1 MKLCEEVTMD
11 RRLLTTAVAVLVFAV
26 WMPVAEAQTAFVGAT
41 LFDGTG
47 ADPIGD
53 AVVIV
58 MGDRILAVGTRDEIT
73 FPDSLGV
80 VDLSGKWIVPGLI
93 DAHIHYFQSGG
104 IYTRPDV
111 IDLRSWR
118 PYEVEMA
125 RIEAD
130 LEETFRRYL
139 ASGVTSVVDVGGGY
153 WNFGVRDKAN
163 KQLYAPR
170 TAVAGP
176 LVSTV
181 SRPQMDIGDPPI
193 IEVQS
198 PEMAREL
205 VRKQLE
211 YEPDLIKIWFI
222 VPRDGNFAPN
232 LPIIEATIDEA
243 HSAGV
248 RVAVHATQLE
258 AARASVKAGADVL
271 VHSIDDAAVDEEF
284 VALVKKSGAI
294 YTSTLIVM
302 EGYGDVLG
310 GNVRMMD
317 VERELGDPDVVMTW
331 SEVPMGPDAEEV
343 RAQRRARL
351 ERTMPVMQQ
360 NLKAMQDGGAI
371 IAAGTDAGNIG
382 TLHGP
387 AIHREYEL
395 MAEAGLTPREILVN
409 ATHNAALVFAAE
421 PEMGTIAKGKF
432 ADFLILDADPLV
444 DVANLQRIHRVVK
457 GGVVLDPADILAPS
471 PETVVQRQVEAYN
484 ARDIEAFLSF
494 YADDVVIRRLP
505 SGEVAWDSKEAMRPR
520 YATRFAENP
529 ELFCTIT
536 KRIVHGDWVVDHELV
551 TGVKDR
557 PRVRAVATYEVKN
570 GLIRNVW
577 FLPVHD

>member
-1 MKLCEEVTMD
+1 MCRT
-11 RRLLTTAVAVLVFAV
+11 LLTAAAVILSLGPWASSTF
-26 WMPVAEAQTAFVGAT
+26 AQTAYVGAT

-47 ADPIGD
+47 ADPVQD
-53 AVVIV
+53 SVVIV
-58 MGDRILAVGTRDEIT
+58 VGDRVLKVGTRDEVKI
-73 FPDSLGV
+73 PDELVV
-80 VDLSGKWIVPGLI
+80 VDVSGKWIVPGLI

-104 IYTRPDV
+104 LYTRPDV
-111 IDLRSWR
+111 IDLRERRS
-118 PYEVEMA
+118 YQTEMA
-125 RIEAD
+125 RIETD

-153 WNFGVRDKAN
+153 WNFGVREKAN
-163 KQLYAPR
+163 QQLYAPR

-193 IEVQS
+193 IEVDS

-211 YEPDLIKIWFI
+211 YGPDLIKIWFI
-222 VPRDGNFAPN
+222 VPPDGNFTPN

-243 HSAGV
+243 HAAGV

-271 VHSIDDAAVDEEF
+271 VHSVDDVAVDEGF
-284 VALVKKSGAI
+284 VALVKETGTI

-302 EGYGDVLG
+302 EGYGEVLG

-331 SEVPMGPDAEEV
+331 SEVPVGPDVEEI
-343 RAQRRARL
+343 RARRRARL
-351 ERTMPVMQQ
+351 ERTMSVMQE
-360 NLKAMQDGGAI
+360 NLKKMQDGGAI

-395 MAEAGLTPREILVN
+395 MAEAGLTPREILIN
-409 ATHNAALVFAAE
+409 ATRNAALVFAAE
-421 PEMGTIAKGKF
+421 PEMGTLTTGKF
-432 ADFLILDADPLV
+432 ADFLVLDADPLT
-444 DVANLQRIHRVVK
+444 DVANLQKIHRVVK
-457 GGVVLDPADILAPS
+457 GGVALDPADILPPS
-471 PETVVQRQVEAYN
+471 PETIVQRQVEAYN

-505 SGEVAWDSKEAMRPR
+505 SGEVAWDGKEAMRPR
-520 YATRFAENP
+520 YTERFAENP
-529 ELFCTIT
+529 DLFCAIT
-536 KRIVHGDWVVDHELV
+536 QRIVHGDWVIDHELV

-570 GLIRNVW
+570 GLIQNVW
-577 FLPVHD
+577 FLPLHD

>member
-1 MKLCEEVTMD
+1 M
-11 RRLLTTAVAVLVFAV
+11 RRDLLTTVGAIFVLVLGASGAF
-26 WMPVAEAQTAFVGAT
+26 AQTAFVGAT

-47 ADPIGD
+47 ADPVQD

-58 MGDRILAVGTRDEIT
+58 MGDRILEVGERDNTEI
-73 FPDSLGV
+73 PDYLEV
-80 VDLSGKWIVPGLI
+80 VDVSGKWIVPGLI

-104 IYTRPDV
+104 LYTRPDV
-111 IDLRSWR
+111 IDLRAWR
-118 PYEVEMA
+118 SYEAEMD
-125 RIEAD
+125 RIEED
-130 LEETFRRYL
+130 LEGTFRRYL

-153 WNFGVRDKAN
+153 WNFEVRDKAN

-193 IEVQS
+193 IEVDS
-198 PEMAREL
+198 PAMAREL

-211 YEPDLIKIWFI
+211 FEPDLIKIWFI
-222 VPRDGNFAPN
+222 VPRDGNFTPN

-243 HSAGV
+243 HAAGV

-271 VHSIDDAAVDEEF
+271 VHSVDDEAVDEDF
-284 VALVKKSGAI
+284 VALVKESEAI
-294 YTSTLIVM
+294 YTSTLIVR
-302 EGYGDVLG
+302 EGYDDVLG
-310 GNVRMMD
+310 GNVRIMD
-317 VERELGDPDVVMTW
+317 VERELGDPDVVLTW
-331 SEVPMGPDAEEV
+331 SEVPMGADAEEI
-343 RAQRRARL
+343 RARRRARL
-351 ERTMPVMQQ
+351 ERTMPVMQE
-360 NLKAMQDGGAI
+360 NLKAMQEGGAI

-387 AIHREYEL
+387 AIHRELEL
-395 MAEAGLTPREILVN
+395 MAEAGLTSREILVN
-409 ATHNAALVFAAE
+409 ATRNAALVFSAD
-421 PEMGTIAKGKF
+421 PEMGTLEKGKF
-432 ADFLILDADPLV
+432 ADLLVLDADPLA
-444 DVANLQRIHRVVK
+444 DVANLQKIHRVVK
-457 GGVVLDPADILAPS
+457 GGVALDPAEILPPS
-471 PETVVQRQVEAYN
+471 PETVVERLVEAYN
-484 ARDIEAFLSF
+484 ARDIEAFLSL
-494 YADDVVIRRLP
+494 YADDVVVRRLP
-505 SGEVAWDSKEAMRPR
+505 GGEVAWDSKEAMRPR
-520 YATRFAENP
+520 YAKRFAENP
-529 ELFCTIT
+529 RLFCTIT

-570 GLIRNVW
+570 GLIQNVW

>member
-1 MKLCEEVTMD
+1 M
-11 RRLLTTAVAVLVFAV
+11 RRNLTTTVVAALILAV
-26 WMPVAEAQTAFVGAT
+26 WAPGAFAQTAFVGAT

-47 ADPIGD
+47 ADPVEN
-53 AVVIV
+53 AVMIV
-58 MGDRILAVGTRDEIT
+58 MGDRILEVGGAKEIEI
-73 FPDSLGV
+73 PDYLPV
-80 VDLSGKWIVPGLI
+80 VDLTGKWVVPGLI

-104 IYTRPDV
+104 LYTRPDV
-111 IDLRSWR
+111 IDLRAWR
-118 PYEVEMA
+118 PYETEMA
-125 RIEAD
+125 SIEAD
-130 LEETFRRYL
+130 LQETFRRYL

-153 WNFGVRDKAN
+153 GNFEFREKAN
-163 KQLYAPR
+163 QQLYAPR

-193 IEVQS
+193 IEVDS

-211 YEPDLIKIWFI
+211 YQPDLIKIWFI
-222 VPRDGNFAPN
+222 VPGDGNFTPN

-243 HSAGV
+243 HAAGV

-271 VHSIDDAAVDEEF
+271 VHSVDDEAVDEEF
-284 VALVKKSGAI
+284 VALVKESGAI

-331 SEVPMGPDAEEV
+331 SEMPMGPDAEEI
-343 RAQRRARL
+343 RARSRARL
-351 ERTMPVMQQ
+351 DRIMAVMQA
-360 NLKAMQDGGAI
+360 NLKTMQEGGAI

-395 MAEAGLTPREILVN
+395 MAEAGLTPREILVD
-409 ATHNAALVFAAE
+409 ATRNAALVFAAE

-432 ADFLILDADPLV
+432 ADFLILDADPLA
-444 DVANLQRIHRVVK
+444 DIANLQKIHRVVK
-457 GGVVLDPADILAPS
+457 GGVALDPADILPPS

-494 YADDVVIRRLP
+494 YADDVVIRHLP
-505 SGEVAWDSKEAMRPR
+505 GGEIAWDSKDAMRPR
-520 YATRFAENP
+520 YSKRFAENP

-536 KRIVHGDWVVDHELV
+536 QRIVHGDWVVDHELV
-551 TGVKDR
+551 TGVKER

-570 GLIRNVW
+570 GLIQNVW

>member
-1 MKLCEEVTMD
+1 M
-11 RRLLTTAVAVLVFAV
+11 RRNLTTTVAAVLILAV
-26 WMPVAEAQTAFVGAT
+26 WAPGAFAQTAFVGAT

-47 ADPIGD
+47 ADPVEN
-53 AVVIV
+53 AVMIV
-58 MGDRILAVGTRDEIT
+58 MGDRILEVGGAKEIEI
-73 FPDSLGV
+73 PDYLPV
-80 VDLSGKWIVPGLI
+80 VDLTGKWVVPGLI

-104 IYTRPDV
+104 LYTRPDV
-111 IDLRSWR
+111 IDLRAWR
-118 PYEVEMA
+118 PYETEMA
-125 RIEAD
+125 SIEAD
-130 LEETFRRYL
+130 LQETFRRYL

-153 WNFGVRDKAN
+153 GNFEFREKAN
-163 KQLYAPR
+163 QQLYAPR

-176 LVSTV
+176 LVSTM

-193 IEVQS
+193 IEVDS

-211 YEPDLIKIWFI
+211 YQPDLIKIWFI
-222 VPRDGNFAPN
+222 VPGDGNFTPN

-243 HSAGV
+243 HAAGV

-271 VHSIDDAAVDEEF
+271 VHSVDDEAVDEEF
-284 VALVKKSGAI
+284 VALVKESGAI

-331 SEVPMGPDAEEV
+331 SEMPMGPDAEEI
-343 RAQRRARL
+343 RARSRARL
-351 ERTMPVMQQ
+351 DRIMAVMQA
-360 NLKAMQDGGAI
+360 NLKTMQEGGAI

-395 MAEAGLTPREILVN
+395 MAEAGLTPREILVD
-409 ATHNAALVFAAE
+409 ATRNAALVFAAE

-432 ADFLILDADPLV
+432 ADFLILDADPLA
-444 DVANLQRIHRVVK
+444 DIANLQKIHRVVK
-457 GGVVLDPADILAPS
+457 GGVALDPADILPPS

-494 YADDVVIRRLP
+494 YADDVVIRHLP
-505 SGEVAWDSKEAMRPR
+505 GGEIAWDSKDAMRPR
-520 YATRFAENP
+520 YSKRFAENP

-536 KRIVHGDWVVDHELV
+536 QRIVHGDWVVDHELV
-551 TGVKDR
+551 TGVKER

-570 GLIRNVW
+570 GLIQNVW

>member
-1 MKLCEEVTMD
+1 MT
-11 RRLLTTAVAVLVFAV
+11 RRLLAIVVVASSLAV
-26 WMPVAEAQTAFVGAT
+26 WTPGAAAQTAYVGAT

-47 ADPIGD
+47 ADPVEN
-53 AVVIV
+53 AVMIV
-58 MGDRILAVGTRDEIT
+58 MGDRILEVGGRGEVDV
-73 FPDSLGV
+73 PDYLPV
-80 VDLSGKWIVPGLI
+80 VDVTGKWIVPGLI

-104 IYTRPDV
+104 LYTRPDV
-111 IDLRSWR
+111 IDLRDWR
-118 PYEVEMA
+118 SYEAELA

-153 WNFGVRDKAN
+153 WNFGVREKAN
-163 KQLYAPR
+163 GQLYAPR

-193 IEVQS
+193 IEVDS
-198 PEMAREL
+198 PETAREL

-222 VPRDGNFAPN
+222 VPRDGNFTPN

-243 HSAGV
+243 HAAGV

-271 VHSIDDAAVDEEF
+271 VHSVDDEAVDEEF
-284 VALVKKSGAI
+284 IALVKESGAI

-310 GNVRMMD
+310 GDVRMMD

-331 SEVPMGPDAEEV
+331 SEVPMGPDAEEI
-343 RAQRRARL
+343 RARRRARL
-351 ERTMPVMQQ
+351 DRTMPVMQQ
-360 NLKAMQDGGAI
+360 NLKAMQDAGVI
-371 IAAGTDAGNIG
+371 VAAGTDAGNIG

-409 ATHNAALVFAAE
+409 ATRNAALVFAAE
-421 PEMGTIAKGKF
+421 PEVGTIAKGKF
-432 ADFLILDADPLV
+432 ADFLVLDADPLD

-457 GGVVLDPADILAPS
+457 GGVALDPVDILQPS

-505 SGEVAWDSKEAMRPR
+505 GGEVAWDGKEAMRPR
-520 YATRFAENP
+520 YTKRFTENP

-536 KRIVHGDWVVDHELV
+536 QRIVHGDWVVDHELV
-551 TGVKDR
+551 TGVVER
-557 PRVRAVATYEVKN
+557 PRVRAAATYEVKD
-570 GLIRNVW
+570 GLIQNVW

>member
-1 MKLCEEVTMD
+1 M
-11 RRLLTTAVAVLVFAV
+11 RRNLLTTVLAILVLAV
-26 WMPVAEAQTAFVGAT
+26 WTPGAFAQTAFVGAT

-47 ADPIGD
+47 ADPLEN

-58 MGDRILAVGTRDEIT
+58 MGDRILEVGARNEIKI
-73 FPDSLGV
+73 PDYLKV
-80 VDLSGKWIVPGLI
+80 VDVSGKWIVPGLI

-104 IYTRPDV
+104 LYTRPDV
-111 IDLRSWR
+111 IDLRGWR
-118 PYEVEMA
+118 SYETEMA

-153 WNFGVRDKAN
+153 WNFEVREKAN
-163 KQLYAPR
+163 QQLFAPR

-193 IEVQS
+193 IEVDS

-211 YEPDLIKIWFI
+211 YKPDLIKIWFI
-222 VPRDGNFAPN
+222 VPRDGNFTPN

-243 HSAGV
+243 HAAGV

-258 AARASVKAGADVL
+258 DE
-271 VHSIDDAAVDEEF
+271 AVDEEF
-284 VALVKKSGAI
+284 VSLVKESGVI

-317 VERELGDPDVVMTW
+317 VERELGDPDVMMTW
-331 SEVPMGPDAEEV
+331 SEVPMGPDAEEI
-343 RAQRRARL
+343 RARRRARL

-371 IAAGTDAGNIG
+371 VAAGTDAGNIG

-409 ATHNAALVFAAE
+409 ATRNAALVFAAE
-421 PEMGTIAKGKF
+421 PEVGTIAEGKF
-432 ADFLILDADPLV
+432 ADFLVLDADPLA

-457 GGVVLDPADILAPS
+457 GGVALDPADILPPS

-520 YATRFAENP
+520 YTKRFAENP

-536 KRIVHGDWVVDHELV
+536 QRIVHGNWVVDHELV

-557 PRVRAVATYEVKN
+557 PRVRAVATYEVRN
-570 GLIRNVW
+570 GLIQNVW
-577 FLPVHD
+577 FLPVHE

>member
-1 MKLCEEVTMD
+1 MS
-11 RRLLTTAVAVLVFAV
+11 RQLLTVSVLVAVVCGWAGSA
-26 WMPVAEAQTAFVGAT
+26 PAQTAFVGAT
-41 LFDGTG
+41 VVDGTG
-47 ADPIGD
+47 ADPVKD

-58 MGDRILAVGTRDEIT
+58 MGDRILDVGKRNEVAV
-73 FPDSLGV
+73 PDYLPI
-80 VDLSGKWIVPGLI
+80 VDVSGKWIVPGLI

-104 IYTRPDV
+104 LYTRPDV

-118 PYEVEMA
+118 PYETEMA
-125 RIEAD
+125 RIDAD

-153 WNFGVRDKAN
+153 WNFEVRDKAN
-163 KQLYAPR
+163 SRLHAPR

-181 SRPQMDIGDPPI
+181 SRSQMDIGDPPI
-193 IEVQS
+193 IEVDS

-211 YEPDLIKIWFI
+211 HGPDLVKIWFI
-222 VPRDGNFAPN
+222 VPRDGNFEPN

-243 HSAGV
+243 HGAGV

-258 AARASVKAGADVL
+258 AARAAVEAGADVL
-271 VHSIDDAAVDEEF
+271 VHSVDDAEVDEEF
-284 VALVKKSGAI
+284 VALVKERGTV

-310 GNVRMMD
+310 GNVRMTD
-317 VERELGDPDVVMTW
+317 IERELGDPDVVMTW
-331 SEVPMGPDAEEV
+331 SEVPVGPNADEI
-343 RAQRRARL
+343 RARRRARL
-351 ERTMPVMQQ
+351 ERTMPVMQK
-360 NLKAMQDGGAI
+360 NLKAMQDGGVI
-371 IAAGTDAGNIG
+371 VAAGTDAGNIG

-387 AIHREYEL
+387 AIHREFEL
-395 MAEAGLTPREILVN
+395 MVEAGLSPREILMS
-409 ATHNAALVFAAE
+409 ATRNAALVFSAE
-421 PEMGTIAKGKF
+421 PELGTIEKGKY
-432 ADFLILDADPLV
+432 ADFLVLDADPLA

-457 GGVVLDPADILAPS
+457 GGVELDPNDVLPPS

-494 YADDVVIRRLP
+494 YADDVVVRRLP

-520 YATRFAENP
+520 YAKRFAENP

-536 KRIVHGDWVVDHELV
+536 HRIVHGDWVVDHELV
-551 TGVKDR
+551 TGVKGR
-557 PRVRAVATYEVKN
+557 PRVRAVATYEVRD

-577 FLPVHD
+577 FLPIVD

>member
-1 MKLCEEVTMD
+1 M
-11 RRLLTTAVAVLVFAV
+11 RRNLTTTVAAVLILAV
-26 WMPVAEAQTAFVGAT
+26 WAPGAFAQTAFVGAT

-47 ADPIGD
+47 ADPVEN
-53 AVVIV
+53 AVMIV
-58 MGDRILAVGTRDEIT
+58 MGDRILEVGGAKEIEI
-73 FPDSLGV
+73 PDYLPV
-80 VDLSGKWIVPGLI
+80 VDLTGKWVVPGLI

-104 IYTRPDV
+104 LYTRPDV
-111 IDLRSWR
+111 IDLRAWR
-118 PYEVEMA
+118 PYETEMA
-125 RIEAD
+125 SIEAD
-130 LEETFRRYL
+130 LQETFRRYL

-153 WNFGVRDKAN
+153 GNFEFREKAN
-163 KQLYAPR
+163 QQLYAPR

-193 IEVQS
+193 IEVDS

-211 YEPDLIKIWFI
+211 YQPDLIKIWFI
-222 VPRDGNFAPN
+222 VPGDGNFTPN

-243 HSAGV
+243 HAAGV

-271 VHSIDDAAVDEEF
+271 VHSVDDEAVDEEF
-284 VALVKKSGAI
+284 VALVKESGAI

-331 SEVPMGPDAEEV
+331 SEMPMGPDAEEI
-343 RAQRRARL
+343 RARSRARL
-351 ERTMPVMQQ
+351 DRIMAVMQA
-360 NLKAMQDGGAI
+360 NLKTMQEGGAI

-395 MAEAGLTPREILVN
+395 MAEAGLTPREILVD
-409 ATHNAALVFAAE
+409 ATRNAALVFAAE

-432 ADFLILDADPLV
+432 ADFLILDADPLA
-444 DVANLQRIHRVVK
+444 DIANLQKIHRVVK
-457 GGVVLDPADILAPS
+457 GGVALDPADILPPS

-494 YADDVVIRRLP
+494 YADDVVIRHLP
-505 SGEVAWDSKEAMRPR
+505 GGEIAWDSKDAMRPR
-520 YATRFAENP
+520 YSKRFAENP

-536 KRIVHGDWVVDHELV
+536 QRIVHGDWVVDHELV
-551 TGVKDR
+551 TGVKER

-570 GLIRNVW
+570 GLIQNVW

>member
-1 MKLCEEVTMD
+1 MD
-11 RRLLTTAVAVLVFAV
+11 RRLLTTAVAVSALFA
-26 WMPVAEAQTAFVGAT
+26 WTSGAFAQTAFVGAT

-47 ADPIGD
+47 ADPLEN

-58 MGDRILAVGTRDEIT
+58 MGDRVLEVGARDEIEI
-73 FPDSLGV
+73 PDYLPV

-104 IYTRPDV
+104 LYTRPDV
-111 IDLRSWR
+111 IDLRAWR
-118 PYEVEMA
+118 PYETEMA
-125 RIEAD
+125 RIKAD
-130 LEETFRRYL
+130 LEKTFRRYL
-139 ASGVTSVVDVGGGY
+139 ASGVTSVVDVGGGF
-153 WNFGVRDKAN
+153 WNFEVREKAN
-163 KQLYAPR
+163 QQLYAPR

-193 IEVQS
+193 IEVDS

-243 HSAGV
+243 HTGGV

-258 AARASVKAGADVL
+258 AARASVKAGADIL
-271 VHSIDDAAVDEEF
+271 VHSVDDAAVDEAF
-284 VALVKKSGAI
+284 VSLVKESGTI

-302 EGYGDVLG
+302 EGYGEVLG
-310 GNVRMMD
+310 GDVRMTD
-317 VERELGDPDVVMTW
+317 IERELGDPDVVMTW
-331 SEVPMGPDAEEV
+331 SEVPMGPDAEEI
-343 RAQRRARL
+343 RARRRARL
-351 ERTMPVMQQ
+351 EQTMPVMQK

-387 AIHREYEL
+387 AIHREFEL

-409 ATHNAALVFAAE
+409 ATRHAALVFAAE
-421 PEMGTIAKGKF
+421 PEMGTLEKGKF
-432 ADFLILDADPLV
+432 ADFLVLDADPLA
-444 DVANLQRIHRVVK
+444 DVANLQRIFRVAK
-457 GGVVLDPADILAPS
+457 GGVMLDPAKILPPS

-484 ARDIEAFLSF
+484 ARDIGAFLSF

-520 YATRFAENP
+520 YAERFAENP
-529 ELFCTIT
+529 ELFCTVT
-536 KRIVHGDWVVDHELV
+536 NRIVHGDWVVDHELV

-557 PRVRAVATYEVKN
+557 PRVRAVATYEVRD

-577 FLPVHD
+577 FLPIHD

>member
-1 MKLCEEVTMD
+1 M
-11 RRLLTTAVAVLVFAV
+11 RRDLLTTVIAIFSLAVGASGAF
-26 WMPVAEAQTAFVGAT
+26 AQTAFVGAT

-47 ADPIGD
+47 ADPVEN

-58 MGDRILAVGTRDEIT
+58 MGDRIVEVGVRDEIT
-73 FPDSLGV
+73 IPVYLKV
-80 VDLSGKWIVPGLI
+80 VDVSGKWIVPGLI
-93 DAHIHYFQSGG
+93 DSHIHYFQSGG
-104 IYTRPDV
+104 LYTRPDV
-111 IDLRSWR
+111 IDLRGWR
-118 PYEVEMA
+118 PYKAEMA

-153 WNFGVRDKAN
+153 WNFEVREKAN
-163 KQLYAPR
+163 QQLYAPR

-193 IEVQS
+193 IEVDS

-222 VPRDGNFAPN
+222 VPRDGNFKPN

-243 HSAGV
+243 HAAGV

-271 VHSIDDAAVDEEF
+271 VHSVDDAAVDEDF
-284 VALVKKSGAI
+284 VALVRESGAI

-310 GNVRMMD
+310 DNVRMMD
-317 VERELGDPDVVMTW
+317 VERELGDPDVVLTW
-331 SEVPMGPDAEEV
+331 SEVPMGADAEEI
-343 RAQRRARL
+343 RARRRARL

-409 ATHNAALVFAAE
+409 ATRNAALVFAAE
-421 PEMGTIAKGKF
+421 PEMGTIAQGKF
-432 ADFLILDADPLV
+432 ADFLVLDADPLA

-457 GGVVLDPADILAPS
+457 GGVALDPADILPPS
-471 PETVVQRQVEAYN
+471 PETVVQRLVEAYN

-505 SGEVAWDSKEAMRPR
+505 SGEVAWNSKEAMRPR
-520 YATRFAENP
+520 YAKRFAENP

-536 KRIVHGDWVVDHELV
+536 QRIVHGDWVVDHELV
-551 TGVKDR
+551 TGVKGR

-570 GLIRNVW
+570 GLIQNVW

>member
-1 MKLCEEVTMD
+1 M
-11 RRLLTTAVAVLVFAV
+11 RRNLTTTVAAVLILAV
-26 WMPVAEAQTAFVGAT
+26 WAPGAFAQTAFVGAT

-47 ADPIGD
+47 ADPVEN
-53 AVVIV
+53 AVMIV
-58 MGDRILAVGTRDEIT
+58 MGDRILEVGGAKEIEI
-73 FPDSLGV
+73 PDYLPV
-80 VDLSGKWIVPGLI
+80 VDLTGKWVVPGLI

-104 IYTRPDV
+104 LYTRPDV
-111 IDLRSWR
+111 IDLRAWR
-118 PYEVEMA
+118 PYETEMA
-125 RIEAD
+125 SIEAD
-130 LEETFRRYL
+130 LQETFRRYL

-153 WNFGVRDKAN
+153 GNFEFREKAN
-163 KQLYAPR
+163 QQLYAPR

-193 IEVQS
+193 IEVDS

-211 YEPDLIKIWFI
+211 YQPDLIKIWFI
-222 VPRDGNFAPN
+222 VPGDGNFTPN

-243 HSAGV
+243 HAAGV

-271 VHSIDDAAVDEEF
+271 VHSVDDEAVDEEF
-284 VALVKKSGAI
+284 VALVKESGAI

-331 SEVPMGPDAEEV
+331 SEMPMGPDAEEI
-343 RAQRRARL
+343 RARSRARL
-351 ERTMPVMQQ
+351 DRIMAVMQA
-360 NLKAMQDGGAI
+360 NLKTMQEGGAI

-395 MAEAGLTPREILVN
+395 MAEAGLTPREILVD
-409 ATHNAALVFAAE
+409 ATRNAALVFAAE

-432 ADFLILDADPLV
+432 ADFLILDADPLA
-444 DVANLQRIHRVVK
+444 DIANLQKIHRVVK
-457 GGVVLDPADILAPS
+457 GGVALDPADILPPS

-494 YADDVVIRRLP
+494 YADDVVIRHLP
-505 SGEVAWDSKEAMRPR
+505 GGEIAWDSKDAMRPR
-520 YATRFAENP
+520 YSKRFAENP

-536 KRIVHGDWVVDHELV
+536 QRIVHGDWVVDHELV

-570 GLIRNVW
+570 GLIQNVW

>member
-1 MKLCEEVTMD
+1 MD
-11 RRLLTTAVAVLVFAV
+11 RRLMTTAFAVLVLAV
-26 WMPVAEAQTAFVGAT
+26 WTPVAVAQTAFVGAT

-47 ADPIGD
+47 ADPVENS
-53 AVVIV
+53 VVIV
-58 MGDRILAVGTRDEIT
+58 VGDRVLNVGTRDVVKI
-73 FPDSLGV
+73 PDEFGV
-80 VDLSGKWIVPGLI
+80 VDVSGKWMVPGLI

-104 IYTRPDV
+104 LYTRPDV
-111 IDLRSWR
+111 IDLRGWR
-118 PYEVEMA
+118 SYEKEMA
-125 RIEAD
+125 CIEAD
-130 LEETFRRYL
+130 LDETFRRYL
-139 ASGVTSVVDVGGGY
+139 VSGVTSVVDVGGGY
-153 WNFGVRDKAN
+153 WNFGVREKAN
-163 KQLYAPR
+163 EQLYAPR

-193 IEVQS
+193 IEVDS

-243 HSAGV
+243 HAAGV

-271 VHSIDDAAVDEEF
+271 VHSVDDAAVDEDF
-284 VALVKKSGAI
+284 VSLVKESGTI

-317 VERELGDPDVVMTW
+317 IELELGDPDVVMTW
-331 SEVPMGPDAEEV
+331 SEVPMGADADEI
-343 RAQRRARL
+343 RARRRARL

-360 NLKAMQDGGAI
+360 NLKKMQDGGAI
-371 IAAGTDAGNIG
+371 VAAGTDAGNIG

-409 ATHNAALVFAAE
+409 ATRNAALVFSAE
-421 PEMGTIAKGKF
+421 PEMGTIEKGKF
-432 ADFLILDADPLV
+432 ADFLLLDADPLI

-457 GGVVLDPADILAPS
+457 GGVALDPADILPPS

-484 ARDIEAFLSF
+484 ARDIDAFLSL
-494 YADDVVIRRLP
+494 YAVDMVIRRLP
-505 SGEVAWDSKEAMRPR
+505 SGEVIAEGRDAIRARWGK
-520 YATRFAENP
+520 RFADNP
-529 ELFCTIT
+529 ELHCTIT
-536 KRIVHGDWVVDHELV
+536 QRIVHGDWVVDHELV
-551 TGVKDR
+551 TGVESR
-557 PRVRAVATYEVKN
+557 PRIRAVATYEVRD
-570 GLIRNVW
+570 GLIQNVW
-577 FLPVHD
+577 FLPIHD